1 MIMIRLFHLRS
12 FAITASC
19 LLIIIV
25 GAVRCTYEVVPEPAN
40 CDAAPQVRLVAKS
53 DASCGVTNGRIE
65 VRVEGGSEG
74 YAFRINDKEAQ
85 ADGTFTALAAGT
97 YVVSATDANGCRGEL
112 TVSVNNRDGVNMN
125 VTATE
130 ASCGATDGRLRA
142 EVSGGE
148 APFRFRLNGG
158 ATQSTGVYNAL
169 APGEYEVSVEDASG
183 CTVTQRVEVRSGI
196 AFATIQPIIET
207 NCAVSGCHNG
217 SVAPN
222 FTSVATIQDRAAR
235 IKARTSAKTM
245 PPPSSGRTLTEAQI
259 EQLACWVDGNTQ

>member
-1 MIMIRLFHLRS
+1 MTMIRLSHFRP
-12 FAITASC
+12 FTVAPW
-19 LLIIIV
+19 LLIVLV

-40 CDAAPQVRLVAKS
+40 CEAVPRVRLVAKS
-53 DASCGVTNGRIE
+53 DASCGVINGRIE
-65 VRVEGGSEG
+65 VRVEGESDGTV
-74 YAFRINDKEAQ
+74 FRIDEGEAQ
-85 ADGTFTALAAGT
+85 ADGNFTALAAGT

-112 TVSVNNRDGVNMN
+112 TVAVNNRDGVNMN

-130 ASCGATDGRLRA
+130 ASCGATDGRILA

-148 APFRFRLNGG
+148 APFRFTLNGG
-158 ATQSTGVYNAL
+158 TAQRSGAFSAL
-169 APGEYEVSVEDASG
+169 EPGAYEVAVEDASG

-222 FTSVATIQDRAAR
+222 FTRVATIQDRAAR
-235 IKARTSAKTM
+235 IRARTSAKTM
-245 PPPSSGRTLTEAQI
+245 PPPSSGRTLTDAQI
-259 EQLACWVDGNTQ
+259 KQLACWVDGGAKN

>member
-1 MIMIRLFHLRS
+1 MIMIRLLHFRS
-12 FAITASC
+12 FISAPW
-19 LLIIIV
+19 LLIV
-25 GAVRCTYEVVPEPAN
+25 LFGAVRCTYEVVPEPAN
-40 CDAAPQVRLVAKS
+40 CDALPRLRLVSKS

-65 VRVEGGSEG
+65 VRAEGESDG
-74 YAFRINDKEAQ
+74 YAFRIGDGEAQ
-85 ADGTFTALAAGT
+85 ADGTFTVLAAGT

-125 VTATE
+125 VTTTE
-130 ASCGATDGRLRA
+130 ASCGATDGRIRA

-148 APFRFRLNGG
+148 APFRFTLDGG
-158 ATQSTGVYNAL
+158 AAQSTGTYSAL
-169 APGEYEVSVEDASG
+169 APGAYEVAVEDASG

-235 IKARTSAKTM
+235 IKARTSAKSM
-245 PPPSSGRTLTEAQI
+245 PPPSSGRTLTDAQI
-259 EQLACWVDGNTQ
+259 EQLACWVDGSQN